1 MCNFAVNFD
10 AKTSGFSPGRVDAL
24 VWAITELM
32 LGEPFEGWTAH
43 FSAMAAN
50 RGKIERPD
58 GEAKPESVAH
68 ALALAAAPA
77 PPQRTT
83 VTLHAPGPWAH
94 VVLQNTSCMSETP

>member
-1 MCNFAVNFD
+1 
-10 AKTSGFSPGRVDAL
+10 
-24 VWAITELM
+24 
-32 LGEPFEGWTAH
+32 
-43 FSAMAAN
+43 MAAN

-77 PPQRTT
+77 PPERTT

-94 VVLQNTSCMSETP
+94 FYIRKSSYCSDGSGLIHGVALEHVEGLCDAGCWPLKGERPTDD